1 MKKLN
6 TTYLDNLVSKI
17 LKETLEERA
26 DTLVSK
32 IKGDVCECGGQMYEG
47 ECNECGNM
55 YEDMSEGIYDV
66 EDIGNSNEFDY
77 VQEDMVMG
85 DSDDEE
91 LDSNNTDACKYHMD
105 NFGPEHERTLKFCG
119 SNMNESL
126 KGRQRNLD
134 RNKNNKIDAEDF
146 KMLRKGKKSETK
158 EGIGEYENIGAD
170 DFHERTGY
178 QYWDY
183 QKKDDLN
190 SPEDKKDKKNIEFED
205 KYPFKE
211 KKPSFFDRFLKKI
224 KMDEEE
230 TQEGNAFT
238 GALSKARKSGDD
250 NFEVDGKKFETKE
263 GRKTDNSFKRY
274 CGGEITKPCIDR
286 ASKSGSPSLV
296 KKANLAE
303 PKKKIKESYQ
313 LTESEMVSMIEK
325 IVLEQKTKKVNDPA
339 EKNNIK
345 GMGGSPRGLEVYK
358 KAHNGSGKENDE
370 YIKSVAKKMKE
381 YLKDGS
387 KGEYDMNPKTFP
399 VGNGELE
406 EMDKKAFEMTDDLED
421 FNYEIAGLQLPTPD
435 AVEFNEDFM
444 EKLYKGD
451 STTGNAPGGNAL
463 ESKANDRFNK
473 LRKKNT
479 LKKLKDQSYNRVSQ
493 PVYNEKSG
501 TDKGKGLNIK
511 LESIEDKKTKQINE
525 EFDRIKSLMSYN
537 QKTQ

>member
-47 ECNECGNM
+47 ECNECGYSNREM
-55 YEDMSEGIYDV
+55 DEDIHDV
-66 EDIGNSNEFDY
+66 EDIDNSNEFDY

-91 LDSNNTDACKYHMD
+91 LDSNNTEACKYHMD
-105 NFGPEHERTLKFCG
+105 NFGPEDERTLKFCG

-146 KMLRKGKKSETK
+146 KMLRQGKKSET
-158 EGIGEYENIGAD
+158 D
-170 DFHERTGY
+170 
-178 QYWDY
+178 
-183 QKKDDLN
+183 
-190 SPEDKKDKKNIEFED
+190 
-205 KYPFKE
+205 
-211 KKPSFFDRFLKKI
+211 
-224 KMDEEE
+224 
-230 TQEGNAFT
+230 EGNAFT
-238 GALSKARKSGDD
+238 GALSKARKLGEKD
-250 NFEVDGKKFETKE
+250 FEVDGKKFETKE
-263 GRKTDNSFKRY
+263 SDNSFKRY

-296 KKANLAE
+296 KKANLAK

-325 IVLEQKTKKVNDPA
+325 IVLEQKTKKVKDPA

-358 KAHNGSGKENDE
+358 KAHNGSGKENDD

-387 KGEYDMNPKTFP
+387 KGKYEMNPKTFP

-479 LKKLKDQSYNRVSQ
+479 LKKLKDQSYNRVPQ
-493 PVYNEKSG
+493 PVFNEKSG
-501 TDKGKGLNIK
+501 TEKGKGVNIK

-525 EFDRIKSLMSYN
+525 EFERIKSLIGYN

>member
-26 DTLVSK
+26 DSLVSK
-32 IKGDVCECGGQMYEG
+32 IKGDMCEQCGGNMNEDVCE
-47 ECNECGNM
+47 ECGNNRGEM
-55 YEDMSEGIYDV
+55 EEGIYNV
-66 EDIGNSNEFDY
+66 EDIDNSNKFDY
-77 VQEDMVMG
+77 VEENMVMS
-85 DSDDEE
+85 DSDDKE
-91 LDSNNTDACKYHMD
+91 LDSNNTEACKYHMD
-105 NFGPEHERTLKFCG
+105 NFGPEDERTLKFCG

-126 KGRQRNLD
+126 KGRNRRQGRKSETDEGNAFTGALSQARKTGD
-134 RNKNNKIDAEDF
+134 KNFEVG
-146 KMLRKGKKSETK
+146 GKKFETK
-158 EGIGEYENIGAD
+158 EG
-170 DFHERTGY
+170 R
-178 QYWDY
+178 
-183 QKKDDLN
+183 K
-190 SPEDKKDKKNIEFED
+190 S
-205 KYPFKE
+205 
-211 KKPSFFDRFLKKI
+211 
-224 KMDEEE
+224 E
-230 TQEGNAFT
+230 TDEGNAFT

-250 NFEVDGKKFETKE
+250 NFEVGGKKFETKE
-263 GRKTDNSFKRY
+263 GKKTNNSFKRY

-325 IVLEQKTKKVNDPA
+325 IVLERKNKEVKDSA

-358 KAHNGSGKENDE
+358 KAHNGSGKESDD
-370 YIKSVAKKMKE
+370 YIKSVTKKMKE

-387 KGEYDMNPKTFP
+387 KGDYDMNPKTFP

-406 EMDKKAFEMTDDLED
+406 EMDKKAFQMTDDLED

-435 AVEFNEDFM
+435 AIEFNEDFM

-479 LKKLKDQSYNRVSQ
+479 LKKLKDQSYNRVPQ
-493 PVYNEKSG
+493 PVFNEKSG

-511 LESIEDKKTKQINE
+511 LESIEDKKQKQINE
-525 EFDRIKSLMSYN
+525 EFDRIKSLMGYN

>member
-32 IKGDVCECGGQMYEG
+32 IKGDMCEQCGGDMNEDVCEQ
-47 ECNECGNM
+47 CGNNRGEM
-55 YEDMSEGIYDV
+55 EEGIYDV
-66 EDIGNSNEFDY
+66 EDIDNSNEFDY
-77 VQEDMVMG
+77 VQEDMVLG

-91 LDSNNTDACKYHMD
+91 LDSNNKEACKYHMD
-105 NFGPEHERTLKFCG
+105 AFGPDNERTIKFCG
-119 SNMNESL
+119 PNMNESL
-126 KGRQRNLD
+126 NGRNRRQGRKYETDEGNAFTGALSQARKTGD
-134 RNKNNKIDAEDF
+134 KNFEVGGKKFET
-146 KMLRKGKKSETK
+146 KEGKKSET
-158 EGIGEYENIGAD
+158 D
-170 DFHERTGY
+170 
-178 QYWDY
+178 
-183 QKKDDLN
+183 
-190 SPEDKKDKKNIEFED
+190 
-205 KYPFKE
+205 
-211 KKPSFFDRFLKKI
+211 
-224 KMDEEE
+224 
-230 TQEGNAFT
+230 EGNAFT
-238 GALSKARKSGDD
+238 GALSKARKSGEKD
-250 NFEVDGKKFETKE
+250 FEVDGKKFETKE
-263 GRKTDNSFKRY
+263 AKKTDNSFKRY

-313 LTESEMVSMIEK
+313 LTESEMISMIEK
-325 IVLEQKTKKVNDPA
+325 IVLEQKSKNVKDPA

-345 GMGGSPRGLEVYK
+345 GIGGSPRGLEVYK

-370 YIKSVAKKMKE
+370 YIKSVAKKMKD

-387 KGEYDMNPKTFP
+387 KGEFNMNPKTFP

-406 EMDKKAFEMTDDLED
+406 KMDKKAFQITDDLED
-421 FNYEIAGLQLPTPD
+421 FNYEIAGLNLPTPD
-435 AVEFNEDFM
+435 AIEFNEDWM

-463 ESKANDRFNK
+463 ESKTNDRFNK

-479 LKKLKDQSYNRVSQ
+479 LKKLKDQSYKRVPQ
-493 PVYNEKSG
+493 PVFNEKSG
-501 TDKGKGLNIK
+501 TEKGKGVNIK

-525 EFDRIKSLMSYN
+525 EFDRIKSLMGYN

>member
-17 LKETLEERA
+17 LKETLEEKA

-47 ECNECGNM
+47 ECNECGYSSGQM
-55 YEDMSEGIYDV
+55 EEDIHDV
-66 EDIGNSNEFDY
+66 EDINNKNEFDY
-77 VQEDMVMG
+77 VGESDESGYNEEDARATCEKHIKMFG
-85 DSDDEE
+85 EDDEVTQK
-91 LDSNNTDACKYHMD
+91 LCQGVNLS
-105 NFGPEHERTLKFCG
+105 
-119 SNMNESL
+119 ESL
-126 KGRQRNLD
+126 KGRQKRLD
-134 RNKNNKIDAEDF
+134 KNKNNKIDAEDF
-146 KMLRKGKKSETK
+146 EMLRNGSKSKKST
-158 EGIGEYENIGAD
+158 
-170 DFHERTGY
+170 
-178 QYWDY
+178 
-183 QKKDDLN
+183 
-190 SPEDKKDKKNIEFED
+190 
-205 KYPFKE
+205 
-211 KKPSFFDRFLKKI
+211 KKI
-224 KMDEEE
+224 NKISTRHGMEEQE
-230 TQEGNAFT
+230 TEEGNAFS
-238 GALSKARKSGDD
+238 GALAQAKKSGKDS
-250 NFEVDGKKFETKE
+250 FEVDGKK
-263 GRKTDNSFKRY
+263 Y
-274 CGGEITKPCIDR
+274 P
-286 ASKSGSPSLV
+286 V
-296 KKANLAE
+296 
-303 PKKKIKESYQ
+303 KESYR
-313 LTESEMVSMIEK
+313 LTESEMISMIEK
-325 IVLEQKTKKVNDPA
+325 IVLEQKTTEVKDPA

-358 KAHNGSGKENDE
+358 KAHNGSGKENDD

-387 KGEYDMNPKTFP
+387 KGDYEMNPKTFP

-406 EMDKKAFEMTDDLED
+406 KMDKKAFQMTDDLED
-421 FNYEIAGLQLPTPD
+421 FNYEIAGLNLPTPD
-435 AVEFNEDFM
+435 AIEFNEDFM

-525 EFDRIKSLMSYN
+525 EFERIKSLIGYN